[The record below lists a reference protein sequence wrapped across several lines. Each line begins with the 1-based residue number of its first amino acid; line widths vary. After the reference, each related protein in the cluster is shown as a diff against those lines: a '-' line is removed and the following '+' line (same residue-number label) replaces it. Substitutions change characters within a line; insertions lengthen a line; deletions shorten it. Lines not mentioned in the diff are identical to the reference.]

1 MCMNANVVYILVV
14 LILTWIYFQT
24 RSLKSNEDE
33 YFVLNKSEGVF
44 GLSLSFYASGMGL
57 WILTSPAEVAWYGL
71 GYDIYGYALS
81 AATPFVLIYI
91 FGPKIADL
99 LPNGATLAQFVETK
113 YGNIAQKI
121 VSVVA
126 VIYMGAFLVAEF
138 ASISFVFESIS
149 SVRGVLVSLLIAITT
164 LAYLFRHGFKASY
177 FTDRIQSYGIIFLL
191 AIVLMIWFSQ
201 NSISDIVSL
210 ANSGGLNSFETFSL
224 KSALAVIIAVTA
236 AEVFS
241 MGYWQRTFSAENS
254 KVIKQASIYS
264 GTGAFLTILILGIG
278 GAVGAGKGL
287 EVPALSFIDQLELN
301 NFTIMLLISLATLL
315 VTSSIDTLENAI
327 ASTISLDIIKKKSEE
342 AKLITLLV
350 VGIALII
357 SNEVTSIFNVFLVA
371 DLFAACLVFPAF
383 YRIKKSSKDILLV
396 VPFVGSLISAYIFR
410 YVSIN
415 PQLNPGGVFIPT
427 DLYGLADLNTFAV
440 ALLSSMVITV
450 VADKVIKYN

>member
-1 MCMNANVVYILVV
+1 MNANVIYLIVV

-24 RSLKSNEDE
+24 RSLKSNENE
-33 YFVLNKSEGVF
+33 YFVLNKSEGVL

-81 AATPFVLIYI
+81 AATPFILIYI

-99 LPNGATLAQFVETK
+99 LPKGATLAQFVETK

-121 VSVVA
+121 VSIVA
-126 VIYMGAFLVAEF
+126 VIYMGAFLIAEF

-149 SVRGVLVSLLIAITT
+149 SVRGILISLLIAITT

-177 FTDRIQSYGIIFLL
+177 FTDRLQSYGIILLL
-191 AIVLMIWFSQ
+191 AIVLTIWLSQ
-201 NSISDIVSL
+201 NSLSELVTF
-210 ANSGGLNSFETFSL
+210 ANAGGLNSFETFSF

-254 KVIKQASIYS
+254 KAIKQASIFS
-264 GTGAFLTILILGIG
+264 GIGAFLTILILGIG
-278 GAVGAGKGL
+278 GAVGAGKGI
-287 EVPALSFIDQLELN
+287 ESPALSFIEQLDLN
-301 NFTIMLLISLATLL
+301 NFTIILLVSLATLL

-327 ASTISLDIIKKKSEE
+327 ASTISLDILKKKSEE

-350 VGIALII
+350 VCIALVI
-357 SNEVTSIFNVFLVA
+357 SIEVTSIFNVFLVA

-383 YRIKKSSKDILLV
+383 YRIKKSSKDVLLII
-396 VPFVGSLISAYIFR
+396 PFVGSLISVYVYR
-410 YVSIN
+410 YLFIDLQV
-415 PQLNPGGVFIPT
+415 NPGGIFIPT
-427 DLYGLADLNTFAV
+427 DLYGLADLNTFAIG
-440 ALLSSMVITV
+440 LLSSMVITL
-450 VADKVIKYN
+450 VADKAIK

>member
-1 MCMNANVVYILVV
+1 MNANVIYLIVV

-24 RSLKSNEDE
+24 RSLKSNENE
-33 YFVLNKSEGVF
+33 YFVLNKSEGVL

-81 AATPFVLIYI
+81 AATPFILIYI

-99 LPNGATLAQFVETK
+99 LPKGATLAQFVETK

-121 VSVVA
+121 VSIVA
-126 VIYMGAFLVAEF
+126 VIYMGAFLIAEF

-149 SVRGVLVSLLIAITT
+149 SVRGILISLLIAITT

-177 FTDRIQSYGIIFLL
+177 FTDRLQSYGIILLL
-191 AIVLMIWFSQ
+191 AIVLTIWLSQ
-201 NSISDIVSL
+201 NSLSELVTY
-210 ANSGGLNSFETFSL
+210 ANAGGLSSFETFSL

-254 KVIKQASIYS
+254 KAIKQASIFS
-264 GTGAFLTILILGIG
+264 GIGAFLTILILGIG
-278 GAVGAGKGL
+278 GAVGAGKGI
-287 EVPALSFIDQLELN
+287 ESPALSFIEQLDLN
-301 NFTIMLLISLATLL
+301 NFTIILLVSLATLL

-327 ASTISLDIIKKKSEE
+327 ASTISLDILKKKSEE

-350 VGIALII
+350 VCIALVI
-357 SNEVTSIFNVFLVA
+357 SIEVTSIFNVFLVA

-383 YRIKKSSKDILLV
+383 YRIKKSSKDILLII
-396 VPFVGSLISAYIFR
+396 PFVGSLISVYVYR
-410 YVSIN
+410 YLFIDLQV
-415 PQLNPGGVFIPT
+415 NPGGVFIPT
-427 DLYGLADLNTFAV
+427 DLYGLADLNTFAIG
-440 ALLSSMVITV
+440 LLSSMVITL
-450 VADKVIKYN
+450 VADKAIK

>member
-1 MCMNANVVYILVV
+1 MNANVVYLIVV

-33 YFVLNKSEGVF
+33 YFVLNKSEGVL

-81 AATPFVLIYI
+81 AATPFILIYI

-99 LPNGATLAQFVETK
+99 LPKGATLAQFVETK

-121 VSVVA
+121 VSIVA
-126 VIYMGAFLVAEF
+126 VIYMGAFLIAEF
-138 ASISFVFESIS
+138 ASIIFVFESIS
-149 SVRGVLVSLLIAITT
+149 SVRGILISLLVGITT

-177 FTDRIQSYGIIFLL
+177 FTDRLQSFGIILL
-191 AIVLMIWFSQ
+191 LSIVFSIWFSQ
-201 NSISDIVSL
+201 NNLSEIMTY
-210 ANSGGLNSFETFSL
+210 ANAGGLNTFETFSL

-254 KVIKQASIYS
+254 KAIKQASIFS
-264 GTGAFLTILILGIG
+264 GIGAFLTILILGIG
-278 GAVGAGKGL
+278 GAVGAGKGI
-287 EVPALSFIDQLELN
+287 ESPGLSFIEQLDLN
-301 NFTIMLLISLATLL
+301 NFSIILLVSLATLL

-327 ASTISLDIIKKKSEE
+327 ASTISLDILKKKSKE

-350 VGIALII
+350 VCVALVTSI
-357 SNEVTSIFNVFLVA
+357 EVTSIFNVFLVA

-383 YRIKKSSKDILLV
+383 YRIKKSSKDIFLI
-396 VPFVGSLISAYIFR
+396 VPFVGSLISVYLYR
-410 YVSIN
+410 YLFIDLQV
-415 PQLNPGGVFIPT
+415 NPGGIFIPT
-427 DLYGLADLNTFAV
+427 DLYGLADLNTFAIG
-440 ALLSSMVITV
+440 LLSSMVITL
-450 VADKVIKYN
+450 VADKAIK

>member
-1 MCMNANVVYILVV
+1 MNANIVYLIVV

-24 RSLKSNEDE
+24 RSLKSNENE
-33 YFVLNKSEGVF
+33 YFVLNKSEGVL

-81 AATPFVLIYI
+81 AATPFILIYI

-99 LPNGATLAQFVETK
+99 LPKGATLAQFVETK

-121 VSVVA
+121 VSIVA
-126 VIYMGAFLVAEF
+126 VIYMGAFLIAEF

-149 SVRGVLVSLLIAITT
+149 SVRGILISLLIAITT

-177 FTDRIQSYGIIFLL
+177 FTDRLQSYGIILLL
-191 AIVLMIWFSQ
+191 AIILTIWLSQ
-201 NSISDIVSL
+201 NSLSELVTY
-210 ANSGGLNSFETFSL
+210 ANAGGLGSFETFSL

-254 KVIKQASIYS
+254 KAIKQASIFS
-264 GTGAFLTILILGIG
+264 GIGAFLTILILGIG
-278 GAVGAGKGL
+278 GAVGAGKGI
-287 EVPALSFIDQLELN
+287 ESPALSFIEQLDLN
-301 NFTIMLLISLATLL
+301 NFTIILLVSLATLL

-327 ASTISLDIIKKKSEE
+327 ASTISLDILKKKSEE

-350 VGIALII
+350 VCVALVI
-357 SNEVTSIFNVFLVA
+357 SIEVTSIFNVFLVA

-383 YRIKKSSKDILLV
+383 YRIKKSSKDILLII
-396 VPFVGSLISAYIFR
+396 PFVGSLISVYVYR
-410 YVSIN
+410 YLFIDLQV
-415 PQLNPGGVFIPT
+415 NPGGIFIPT
-427 DLYGLADLNTFAV
+427 DLYGLADLNTFAIG
-440 ALLSSMVITV
+440 LLSSMVITL
-450 VADKVIKYN
+450 VADKAIK

>member
-1 MCMNANVVYILVV
+1 MNANVVYLLVV

-201 NSISDIVSL
+201 NSFSDIISL
-210 ANSGGLNSFETFSL
+210 ANSGGLNSFKTFSL

-264 GTGAFLTILILGIG
+264 GAGAFLTILILGVG

-287 EVPALSFIDQLELN
+287 EVPTLSFIDQLELN
-301 NFTIMLLISLATLL
+301 NLTIMLLISLATLL

-371 DLFAACLVFPAF
+371 DLFATCLVFPAF
-383 YRIKKSSKDILLV
+383 YRIKKSSKDVLLI
-396 VPFVGSLISAYIFR
+396 VPFVGSLISVYTYR
-410 YVSIN
+410 YLSIDS
-415 PQLNPGGVFIPT
+415 QLNPGGVFIPS
-427 DLYGLADLNTFAV
+427 DLYGLADLNTFAI
-440 ALLSSMVITV
+440 ALLSSMVITL
-450 VADKVIKYN
+450 VADKVIK

>member
-1 MCMNANVVYILVV
+1 MNANVIYLIVV

-24 RSLKSNEDE
+24 RSLKSNENE
-33 YFVLNKSEGVF
+33 YFVLNKSEGVL

-81 AATPFVLIYI
+81 AATPFILIYI

-121 VSVVA
+121 VSIVA
-126 VIYMGAFLVAEF
+126 VIYMGAFLIAEF

-149 SVRGVLVSLLIAITT
+149 SVRGILISLLIAITT

-177 FTDRIQSYGIIFLL
+177 FTDKLQSYGIILLL
-191 AIVLMIWFSQ
+191 AIILTIWLSQ
-201 NSISDIVSL
+201 NSLSELVTY
-210 ANSGGLNSFETFSL
+210 ANAGGLSSFETFSL

-254 KVIKQASIYS
+254 KAIKQASIFS
-264 GTGAFLTILILGIG
+264 GIGAFLTILILGIG
-278 GAVGAGKGL
+278 GAVGAGKGI
-287 EVPALSFIDQLELN
+287 ESPALSFIEQLDLN
-301 NFTIMLLISLATLL
+301 NFTIILLVSLATLL

-327 ASTISLDIIKKKSEE
+327 ASTISLDILKKKSEE

-350 VGIALII
+350 VCI
-357 SNEVTSIFNVFLVA
+357 SLVISIEVTSIFNVFLVA

-383 YRIKKSSKDILLV
+383 YRIKKSSKDILLMI
-396 VPFVGSLISAYIFR
+396 PFIGSLISVYVYR
-410 YVSIN
+410 YLFIDLQV
-415 PQLNPGGVFIPT
+415 NPGGVFIPT
-427 DLYGLADLNTFAV
+427 DLYGLADLNTFAIG
-440 ALLSSMVITV
+440 LLSSMVITL
-450 VADKVIKYN
+450 VADKVIK

>member
-1 MCMNANVVYILVV
+1 MNANVIYLIVV

-24 RSLKSNEDE
+24 RSLKSNENE
-33 YFVLNKSEGVF
+33 YFVLNKSEGVL

-81 AATPFVLIYI
+81 AATPFILIYI

-99 LPNGATLAQFVETK
+99 LPKGATLAQFVETK

-121 VSVVA
+121 VSIVA
-126 VIYMGAFLVAEF
+126 VIYMGAFLIAEF

-149 SVRGVLVSLLIAITT
+149 SVRGILISLLIAITT

-177 FTDRIQSYGIIFLL
+177 FTDRLQSYGIILLL
-191 AIVLMIWFSQ
+191 AIVLTIWLSQ
-201 NSISDIVSL
+201 NSFSELVTY
-210 ANSGGLNSFETFSL
+210 ANAGGLSSFETFSF

-254 KVIKQASIYS
+254 KAIKQASIFS
-264 GTGAFLTILILGIG
+264 GIGAFLTILILVIG
-278 GAVGAGKGL
+278 GAVGAGKGI
-287 EVPALSFIDQLELN
+287 ESPALSFIEQLDLN
-301 NFTIMLLISLATLL
+301 NFTIILLVSLATLL

-327 ASTISLDIIKKKSEE
+327 ASTISLDILKKKSEE

-350 VGIALII
+350 VCI
-357 SNEVTSIFNVFLVA
+357 SLVISIEVTSIFNVFLVA

-383 YRIKKSSKDILLV
+383 YRIKKSSKDVLLII
-396 VPFVGSLISAYIFR
+396 PFVGSLISVYVYR
-410 YVSIN
+410 YLFIDLQV
-415 PQLNPGGVFIPT
+415 NPGGIFIPT
-427 DLYGLADLNTFAV
+427 DLYGLADLNTFAIG
-440 ALLSSMVITV
+440 LLSSMVITL
-450 VADKVIKYN
+450 VADKAIK

>member
-1 MCMNANVVYILVV
+1 MNANIVYLIVV

-24 RSLKSNEDE
+24 RSLKSNENE
-33 YFVLNKSEGVF
+33 YFVLNKSEGVL

-81 AATPFVLIYI
+81 AATPFILIYI

-99 LPNGATLAQFVETK
+99 LPKGATLAQFVETK

-121 VSVVA
+121 VSIVA
-126 VIYMGAFLVAEF
+126 VIYMGAFLIAEF

-149 SVRGVLVSLLIAITT
+149 SVRGILISLLIAITT

-177 FTDRIQSYGIIFLL
+177 FTDRLQSYGIILLL
-191 AIVLMIWFSQ
+191 AIVLTIWLSQ
-201 NSISDIVSL
+201 NSLSELVTY
-210 ANSGGLNSFETFSL
+210 ANAGGLGSFETFSL

-254 KVIKQASIYS
+254 KAIKQASIFS
-264 GTGAFLTILILGIG
+264 GIGAFLTILILGIG
-278 GAVGAGKGL
+278 GAVGAGKGI
-287 EVPALSFIDQLELN
+287 ESPALSFIEQLDLN
-301 NFTIMLLISLATLL
+301 NFTIILLVSLATLL

-327 ASTISLDIIKKKSEE
+327 ASTISLDILKKKSEE

-350 VGIALII
+350 VCI
-357 SNEVTSIFNVFLVA
+357 SLVISIEVTSIFNVFLVA

-383 YRIKKSSKDILLV
+383 YRIKKSSKDILLII
-396 VPFVGSLISAYIFR
+396 PFVGSLISVYVYR
-410 YVSIN
+410 YLFIDLQV
-415 PQLNPGGVFIPT
+415 NPGGVFIPT
-427 DLYGLADLNTFAV
+427 DLYGLADLNTFAIG
-440 ALLSSMVITV
+440 LLSSMVITL
-450 VADKVIKYN
+450 VADKAIK

>member
-1 MCMNANVVYILVV
+1 VNANVVYFIII

-24 RSLKSNEDE
+24 RNLKSNEDE
-33 YFVLNKSEGVF
+33 YFVLNKSEGVL

-91 FGPKIADL
+91 FGPKIAEL

-113 YGNIAQKI
+113 YGIIAQKI

-126 VIYMGAFLVAEF
+126 VVYMGAFLIAEF

-201 NSISDIVSL
+201 NSFSDIISL
-210 ANSGGLNSFETFSL
+210 ANSGGLNSFKTFSL

-264 GTGAFLTILILGIG
+264 GAGAFLTILILGVG

-301 NFTIMLLISLATLL
+301 NFTLLLLISLATLL

-357 SNEVTSIFNVFLVA
+357 SNEVSSIFNVFLVA

-410 YVSIN
+410 YVSID

-440 ALLSSMVITV
+440 ALLSSMVITL
-450 VADKVIKYN
+450 VADKVIK

>member
-1 MCMNANVVYILVV
+1 MNANVVYLIVV

-24 RSLKSNEDE
+24 RSLKSNENE
-33 YFVLNKSEGVF
+33 YFVLNKSEGVL

-81 AATPFVLIYI
+81 AATPFILIYI

-99 LPNGATLAQFVETK
+99 LPKGATLAQFVETK

-121 VSVVA
+121 VSIVA
-126 VIYMGAFLVAEF
+126 VIYMGAFLIAEF

-149 SVRGVLVSLLIAITT
+149 SVRGILISLLIAITT

-177 FTDRIQSYGIIFLL
+177 FTDRLQSYGIILLL
-191 AIVLMIWFSQ
+191 AIVLTIWLSQ
-201 NSISDIVSL
+201 NSLSELVTY
-210 ANSGGLNSFETFSL
+210 ANAGGLSSFETFSL

-254 KVIKQASIYS
+254 KAIKQASIFS
-264 GTGAFLTILILGIG
+264 GIGAFLTILILGIG
-278 GAVGAGKGL
+278 GAVGAGKGI
-287 EVPALSFIDQLELN
+287 ESPALSFIEQLDLN
-301 NFTIMLLISLATLL
+301 NFTIILLVSLATLL

-327 ASTISLDIIKKKSEE
+327 ASTISLDILKKKSEE

-350 VGIALII
+350 VCIALVI
-357 SNEVTSIFNVFLVA
+357 SIEVTSIFNVFLVA

-383 YRIKKSSKDILLV
+383 YRIKKSSKDILLII
-396 VPFVGSLISAYIFR
+396 PFIGSLISVYVYR
-410 YVSIN
+410 YLFIDLQV
-415 PQLNPGGVFIPT
+415 NPGGVFIPT
-427 DLYGLADLNTFAV
+427 DLYGLADLNTFAIG
-440 ALLSSMVITV
+440 LLSSMVITL
-450 VADKVIKYN
+450 VADKAIK

>member
-1 MCMNANVVYILVV
+1 MNANIVYLIVV

-24 RSLKSNEDE
+24 RSLKSNENE
-33 YFVLNKSEGVF
+33 YFVLNKSEGVL

-81 AATPFVLIYI
+81 AATPFILIYI

-99 LPNGATLAQFVETK
+99 LPKGATLAQFVETK

-121 VSVVA
+121 VSIVA
-126 VIYMGAFLVAEF
+126 VIYMGAFLIAEF

-149 SVRGVLVSLLIAITT
+149 SVRGILISLLIAITT

-177 FTDRIQSYGIIFLL
+177 FTDRLQSYGIILLL
-191 AIVLMIWFSQ
+191 AIVLTIWLSQ
-201 NSISDIVSL
+201 NSLSELVTY
-210 ANSGGLNSFETFSL
+210 ANAGGLSSFETFSL

-254 KVIKQASIYS
+254 KAIKQASIFS
-264 GTGAFLTILILGIG
+264 GIGAFLTILILGIG
-278 GAVGAGKGL
+278 GAVGAGKGI
-287 EVPALSFIDQLELN
+287 ESPALSFIEQLDLN
-301 NFTIMLLISLATLL
+301 NFTIILLVSLATLL

-327 ASTISLDIIKKKSEE
+327 ASTISLDILKKKSEE
-342 AKLITLLV
+342 ARLITLLV
-350 VGIALII
+350 VCIALVI
-357 SNEVTSIFNVFLVA
+357 SIEVTSIFNVFLVA

-383 YRIKKSSKDILLV
+383 YRIKKSSKDILLII
-396 VPFVGSLISAYIFR
+396 PFVGSLISVYVYR
-410 YVSIN
+410 YLFIDLQV
-415 PQLNPGGVFIPT
+415 NPGGVFVPT
-427 DLYGLADLNTFAV
+427 DLYGLADLNTFAIG
-440 ALLSSMVITV
+440 LLSSMVITL
-450 VADKVIKYN
+450 VADKAIK

>member
-1 MCMNANVVYILVV
+1 MNANIVYLIVV

-24 RSLKSNEDE
+24 RSLKSNENE
-33 YFVLNKSEGVF
+33 YFVLNKSEGVL

-81 AATPFVLIYI
+81 AATPFILIYI

-99 LPNGATLAQFVETK
+99 LPKGATLAQFVETK

-121 VSVVA
+121 VSIVA
-126 VIYMGAFLVAEF
+126 VIYMGAFLIAEF

-149 SVRGVLVSLLIAITT
+149 SVRGILISLLIAITT

-177 FTDRIQSYGIIFLL
+177 FTDRLQSYGIILLL
-191 AIVLMIWFSQ
+191 AIVLTIWLSQ
-201 NSISDIVSL
+201 NSLSELVTY
-210 ANSGGLNSFETFSL
+210 ANAGGLSSFETFSL

-254 KVIKQASIYS
+254 KAIKQASIFS
-264 GTGAFLTILILGIG
+264 GIGAFLTILILGIG
-278 GAVGAGKGL
+278 GAVGAGKGI
-287 EVPALSFIDQLELN
+287 ESPALSFIEQLDLN
-301 NFTIMLLISLATLL
+301 NFTIILLVSLATLL

-350 VGIALII
+350 VCVSLVI
-357 SNEVTSIFNVFLVA
+357 SIEVTSIFNVFLVA

-383 YRIKKSSKDILLV
+383 YRIKKSSKDILLII
-396 VPFVGSLISAYIFR
+396 PFVGSLISVYVYR
-410 YVSIN
+410 YLFIDLQV
-415 PQLNPGGVFIPT
+415 NPGGVFIPT
-427 DLYGLADLNTFAV
+427 DLYGLADLNTFAIG
-440 ALLSSMVITV
+440 LLSSMVITL
-450 VADKVIKYN
+450 VADKAIK

>member
-1 MCMNANVVYILVV
+1 MNANIVYLIVV

-24 RSLKSNEDE
+24 RSLKSNENE
-33 YFVLNKSEGVF
+33 YFVLNKSEGVL

-81 AATPFVLIYI
+81 AATPFILIYI

-99 LPNGATLAQFVETK
+99 LPKGATLAQFVETK

-121 VSVVA
+121 VSIVA
-126 VIYMGAFLVAEF
+126 VIYMGAFLIAEF

-149 SVRGVLVSLLIAITT
+149 SVRGILISLLIAITT

-177 FTDRIQSYGIIFLL
+177 FTDRLQSYGIILLL
-191 AIVLMIWFSQ
+191 AIVLTIWLSQ
-201 NSISDIVSL
+201 NSLSELVTY
-210 ANSGGLNSFETFSL
+210 ANAGGLGSFETFSL

-254 KVIKQASIYS
+254 KAIKQASIFS
-264 GTGAFLTILILGIG
+264 GIGAFLTILILGIG
-278 GAVGAGKGL
+278 GAVGAGKGI
-287 EVPALSFIDQLELN
+287 ESPALSFIEQLDLN
-301 NFTIMLLISLATLL
+301 NFTIILLVSLATLL

-327 ASTISLDIIKKKSEE
+327 ASTISLDILKKKSEE

-350 VGIALII
+350 VCVSFVI
-357 SNEVTSIFNVFLVA
+357 SIEVTSIFNVFLVA

-383 YRIKKSSKDILLV
+383 YRIKKSSKDILLII
-396 VPFVGSLISAYIFR
+396 PFVGSLISVYVYR
-410 YVSIN
+410 YLFLDLQV
-415 PQLNPGGVFIPT
+415 NPGGVFIPT
-427 DLYGLADLNTFAV
+427 DLYGLADLNTFAIG
-440 ALLSSMVITV
+440 LLSSMVFTL
-450 VADKVIKYN
+450 VADKAIK

>member
-1 MCMNANVVYILVV
+1 MNANVVYLIVV

-24 RSLKSNEDE
+24 RSLKSSEDE
-33 YFVLNKSEGVF
+33 YFVLNKSEGVL

-81 AATPFVLIYI
+81 AATPFILIYI

-99 LPNGATLAQFVETK
+99 LPKGATLAQFVEAK

-121 VSVVA
+121 VSIVA
-126 VIYMGAFLVAEF
+126 VIYMGAFLIAEF

-149 SVRGVLVSLLIAITT
+149 SVRGILISLLIAVTT

-177 FTDRIQSYGIIFLL
+177 FTDRLQSYGIILLL
-191 AIVLMIWFSQ
+191 AIVLTIWLSQ
-201 NSISDIVSL
+201 NSLSELVTY
-210 ANSGGLNSFETFSL
+210 ANAGGLGSFETFSL

-254 KVIKQASIYS
+254 KAIKQASIFS
-264 GTGAFLTILILGIG
+264 GIGAFLTILILGIG
-278 GAVGAGKGL
+278 GAVGAGKGI
-287 EVPALSFIDQLELN
+287 ESPALSFIEQLDLN
-301 NFTIMLLISLATLL
+301 NFTIILLVSLATLL

-350 VGIALII
+350 VCI
-357 SNEVTSIFNVFLVA
+357 SLVISIEVTSIFNVFLVA

-383 YRIKKSSKDILLV
+383 YRIKKSSKDILLII
-396 VPFVGSLISAYIFR
+396 PFIGSLISVYVYR
-410 YVSIN
+410 YLFIDLQV
-415 PQLNPGGVFIPT
+415 NPGGVFIPT
-427 DLYGLADLNTFAV
+427 DLYGLADLNTFAIG
-440 ALLSSMVITV
+440 LLSSMVITL
-450 VADKVIKYN
+450 VADKAIK

>member
-1 MCMNANVVYILVV
+1 MNANVIYLIVV

-24 RSLKSNEDE
+24 RGLKSSEDE
-33 YFVLNKSEGVF
+33 YFVLNKSEGVL

-81 AATPFVLIYI
+81 AATPFILIYI

-99 LPNGATLAQFVETK
+99 LPKGATLAQFVETK

-121 VSVVA
+121 VSIVA
-126 VIYMGAFLVAEF
+126 VIYMGAFLIAEL

-149 SVRGVLVSLLIAITT
+149 SVRGILISLLIAITT

-177 FTDRIQSYGIIFLL
+177 FTDRLQSYGIILLL
-191 AIVLMIWFSQ
+191 AIVLTIWLSQ
-201 NSISDIVSL
+201 NSLSELVTF
-210 ANSGGLNSFETFSL
+210 ANAGGLNSFESFSF

-254 KVIKQASIYS
+254 KTIKQASIFS
-264 GTGAFLTILILGIG
+264 GIGAFLTILILGIG
-278 GAVGAGKGL
+278 GAVGAGKGI
-287 EVPALSFIDQLELN
+287 ESPALSFIEQLDLN
-301 NFTIMLLISLATLL
+301 NFTIILLVSLATLL

-327 ASTISLDIIKKKSEE
+327 ASTISLDILKKKSEE

-350 VGIALII
+350 VCIALVI
-357 SNEVTSIFNVFLVA
+357 SIEVTSIFNVFLVA

-383 YRIKKSSKDILLV
+383 YRIKKSSKDSLLII
-396 VPFVGSLISAYIFR
+396 PFVGSLISVYVYR
-410 YVSIN
+410 YLFIDLQV
-415 PQLNPGGVFIPT
+415 NPGGIFIPT

-440 ALLSSMVITV
+440 GLLSSMVITL
-450 VADKVIKYN
+450 VADKAIK

>member
-1 MCMNANVVYILVV
+1 MNANVVYLIVV

-24 RSLKSNEDE
+24 RSLKSNENE
-33 YFVLNKSEGVF
+33 YFVLNKSEGVL

-81 AATPFVLIYI
+81 AATPFILIYI

-99 LPNGATLAQFVETK
+99 LPKGATLAQFVETK
-113 YGNIAQKI
+113 YGSIAQKI
-121 VSVVA
+121 VSIVA
-126 VIYMGAFLVAEF
+126 VIYMGAFLIAEF

-149 SVRGVLVSLLIAITT
+149 SVRGILISLLIAITT

-177 FTDRIQSYGIIFLL
+177 FTDRLQSYGIILLL
-191 AIVLMIWFSQ
+191 AIVLTIWLSQ
-201 NSISDIVSL
+201 NSLSELVTY
-210 ANSGGLNSFETFSL
+210 ANAGGLSTFETFSL

-254 KVIKQASIYS
+254 KAIKQASVFS
-264 GTGAFLTILILGIG
+264 GIGAFLTILILGIG
-278 GAVGAGKGL
+278 GAVGAGKGI
-287 EVPALSFIDQLELN
+287 ESPALSFIEQLDLN
-301 NFTIMLLISLATLL
+301 NFTIILLVSLATLL

-350 VGIALII
+350 VCI
-357 SNEVTSIFNVFLVA
+357 SLVISIEVTSIFNVFLVA

-383 YRIKKSSKDILLV
+383 YRIKKSSKDILLII
-396 VPFVGSLISAYIFR
+396 PFIGSLISVYVYR
-410 YVSIN
+410 YLFIDLQV
-415 PQLNPGGVFIPT
+415 NPGGVFIPT
-427 DLYGLADLNTFAV
+427 DLYGLADLNTFAIG
-440 ALLSSMVITV
+440 LLSSMVITL
-450 VADKVIKYN
+450 VADKAIK

>member
-1 MCMNANVVYILVV
+1 MNANVVYLIVV

-24 RSLKSNEDE
+24 RSLKSSEDE
-33 YFVLNKSEGVF
+33 YFVLNKSEGVL

-81 AATPFVLIYI
+81 AATPFILIYI

-99 LPNGATLAQFVETK
+99 LPKGATLAQFVETK

-121 VSVVA
+121 VSIVA
-126 VIYMGAFLVAEF
+126 VIYMGAFLIAEF

-149 SVRGVLVSLLIAITT
+149 SVRGILISLLIAITT

-177 FTDRIQSYGIIFLL
+177 FTDRLQSYGIILLL
-191 AIVLMIWFSQ
+191 AIVLTIWLSQ
-201 NSISDIVSL
+201 NSLSELVTY
-210 ANSGGLNSFETFSL
+210 ANAGGLGSFETFSL

-254 KVIKQASIYS
+254 KAIKQASIFS
-264 GTGAFLTILILGIG
+264 GIGAFLTILILGIG
-278 GAVGAGKGL
+278 GAVGAGKGI
-287 EVPALSFIDQLELN
+287 ESPALSFIEQLDLN
-301 NFTIMLLISLATLL
+301 NFTIILLVSLATLL

-327 ASTISLDIIKKKSEE
+327 ASTISLDILKKKSEE

-350 VGIALII
+350 VCI
-357 SNEVTSIFNVFLVA
+357 SLVISIEVTSIFNVFLVA

-383 YRIKKSSKDILLV
+383 YRIKKSSKDILLII
-396 VPFVGSLISAYIFR
+396 PFIGSLIFVYVYR
-410 YVSIN
+410 YLFIDLQV
-415 PQLNPGGVFIPT
+415 NPGGVFIPT
-427 DLYGLADLNTFAV
+427 DLYGLADLNTFAIG
-440 ALLSSMVITV
+440 LLSSMVITL
-450 VADKVIKYN
+450 VADKVIK

>member
-1 MCMNANVVYILVV
+1 MNANVVYLIVV

-24 RSLKSNEDE
+24 RSLKSSEDE
-33 YFVLNKSEGVF
+33 YFVLNKSEGVL

-71 GYDIYGYALS
+71 GFDIYGYALS

-99 LPNGATLAQFVETK
+99 LPKGATLAQFVETK
-113 YGNIAQKI
+113 YGSIAQKI
-121 VSVVA
+121 VSIVA
-126 VIYMGAFLVAEF
+126 VIYMGAFLIAEF

-149 SVRGVLVSLLIAITT
+149 SVRGILISLLIAITT

-177 FTDRIQSYGIIFLL
+177 FTDRLQSYGIILLL
-191 AIVLMIWFSQ
+191 AIVLTIWLSQ
-201 NSISDIVSL
+201 NSLSELVTY
-210 ANSGGLNSFETFSL
+210 ANAGGLSSFETFSL

-254 KVIKQASIYS
+254 KAIKQASIFS
-264 GTGAFLTILILGIG
+264 GIGAFLTILILGIG
-278 GAVGAGKGL
+278 GAVGAGKGI
-287 EVPALSFIDQLELN
+287 ESPALSFIEQLDLN
-301 NFTIMLLISLATLL
+301 NFTIILLVSLATLL

-327 ASTISLDIIKKKSEE
+327 ASTISLDILKKKSEE

-350 VGIALII
+350 VCIALVI
-357 SNEVTSIFNVFLVA
+357 SIEVTSIFNVFLVA

-383 YRIKKSSKDILLV
+383 YRIKKSSKDILLII
-396 VPFVGSLISAYIFR
+396 PFVGSLISVYVYR
-410 YVSIN
+410 YLFIDLQV
-415 PQLNPGGVFIPT
+415 NPGGVFIPT
-427 DLYGLADLNTFAV
+427 DLYGLADLNTFAIG
-440 ALLSSMVITV
+440 LLSSMVITL
-450 VADKVIKYN
+450 VADKAIK

>member
-1 MCMNANVVYILVV
+1 MNANIVYLIVV

-24 RSLKSNEDE
+24 RSLKSNENE
-33 YFVLNKSEGVF
+33 YFVLNKSEGVL

-81 AATPFVLIYI
+81 AATPFILIYI

-99 LPNGATLAQFVETK
+99 LPKGAPLAQFVETK

-121 VSVVA
+121 VSIVA
-126 VIYMGAFLVAEF
+126 VIYMGAFLIAEF

-149 SVRGVLVSLLIAITT
+149 SVRGILISLLIAITT

-177 FTDRIQSYGIIFLL
+177 FTDRLQSYGIILLL
-191 AIVLMIWFSQ
+191 AIVLTIWLSQ
-201 NSISDIVSL
+201 NSLSELVTY
-210 ANSGGLNSFETFSL
+210 ANAGGLGSFETFSL

-254 KVIKQASIYS
+254 KVIKQASIFS
-264 GTGAFLTILILGIG
+264 GIGAFLTILILGIG
-278 GAVGAGKGL
+278 GAVGAGKGI
-287 EVPALSFIDQLELN
+287 ESPALSFIEQLDLN
-301 NFTIMLLISLATLL
+301 NFTIILLVSLATLL

-327 ASTISLDIIKKKSEE
+327 ASTISLDIFKKKSEE
-342 AKLITLLV
+342 ARLITLLV
-350 VGIALII
+350 VCVSLVI
-357 SNEVTSIFNVFLVA
+357 SIEVTSVFNVFLVA

-383 YRIKKSSKDILLV
+383 YRIKKSSKDILLII
-396 VPFVGSLISAYIFR
+396 PFVGSLISVYVYR
-410 YVSIN
+410 YLFIDLQV
-415 PQLNPGGVFIPT
+415 NPGGVFIPT
-427 DLYGLADLNTFAV
+427 DLYGLADLNTFAIG
-440 ALLSSMVITV
+440 LLSSMVITL
-450 VADKVIKYN
+450 VADKAIK

>member
-1 MCMNANVVYILVV
+1 MNANVVYLIVV

-24 RSLKSNEDE
+24 RSLKSSEDE
-33 YFVLNKSEGVF
+33 YFVLNKSEGVL

-71 GYDIYGYALS
+71 GFDIYGYALS

-113 YGNIAQKI
+113 YGSIAQKI
-121 VSVVA
+121 VSIVA
-126 VIYMGAFLVAEF
+126 VIYMGAFLIAEF

-149 SVRGVLVSLLIAITT
+149 SVRGILISLLIAITT

-177 FTDRIQSYGIIFLL
+177 FTDRLQSYGIILLL
-191 AIVLMIWFSQ
+191 AIVLTIWLSQ
-201 NSISDIVSL
+201 NSFSELVTY
-210 ANSGGLNSFETFSL
+210 ANAGGLSSFETFSF

-254 KVIKQASIYS
+254 KAIKQASIFS
-264 GTGAFLTILILGIG
+264 GIGAFLTILILGIG
-278 GAVGAGKGL
+278 GAVGAGKGI
-287 EVPALSFIDQLELN
+287 ESPALSFIEQLDLN
-301 NFTIMLLISLATLL
+301 NFTIILLVSLATLL

-327 ASTISLDIIKKKSEE
+327 ASTISLDILKKKSEE

-350 VGIALII
+350 VCI
-357 SNEVTSIFNVFLVA
+357 SFVISIEVTSIFNVFLVA

-383 YRIKKSSKDILLV
+383 YRIKKSSKDILLII
-396 VPFVGSLISAYIFR
+396 PFVGSLISVYVYR
-410 YVSIN
+410 YLFIDLQV
-415 PQLNPGGVFIPT
+415 NPGGVFIPT
-427 DLYGLADLNTFAV
+427 DLYGLADLNTFAIG
-440 ALLSSMVITV
+440 LLSSMIITL
-450 VADKVIKYN
+450 VADKAIK

>member
-1 MCMNANVVYILVV
+1 MNANVVYLIVV

-24 RSLKSNEDE
+24 RSLKSSEDE
-33 YFVLNKSEGVF
+33 YFVLNKSEGVL

-81 AATPFVLIYI
+81 AATPFILIYI

-113 YGNIAQKI
+113 YGSIAQKI
-121 VSVVA
+121 VSIVA
-126 VIYMGAFLVAEF
+126 VIYMGAFLIAEF

-149 SVRGVLVSLLIAITT
+149 SVRGILISLLIAITT

-177 FTDRIQSYGIIFLL
+177 FTDRLQSYGIILLL
-191 AIVLMIWFSQ
+191 AIVITIWLSQ
-201 NSISDIVSL
+201 NSLSDLVTY
-210 ANSGGLNSFETFSL
+210 ANAGGLSSFETFSL

-254 KVIKQASIYS
+254 KAIKQASIFS
-264 GTGAFLTILILGIG
+264 GIGAFLTILILGIG
-278 GAVGAGKGL
+278 GAVGAGKGI
-287 EVPALSFIDQLELN
+287 ESPALSFIEQLDLN
-301 NFTIMLLISLATLL
+301 NFTIILLVSLATLL

-350 VGIALII
+350 VCI
-357 SNEVTSIFNVFLVA
+357 SLVISIEVTSIFNAFLVA

-383 YRIKKSSKDILLV
+383 YRIKKSSKDILLII
-396 VPFVGSLISAYIFR
+396 PFIGSLISVYVYR
-410 YVSIN
+410 YLFIDLQV
-415 PQLNPGGVFIPT
+415 NPGGVFIPT
-427 DLYGLADLNTFAV
+427 DLYGLADLNTFAIG
-440 ALLSSMVITV
+440 LLSSMVITL
-450 VADKVIKYN
+450 VADKAIK

>member
-1 MCMNANVVYILVV
+1 MNANLVYLIII

-24 RSLKSNEDE
+24 RNLKSNEDE
-33 YFVLNKSEGVF
+33 YFVLNKSEGVL

-91 FGPKIADL
+91 FGPKIAEL

-113 YGNIAQKI
+113 YGIIAQKI

-126 VIYMGAFLVAEF
+126 VIYMGAFLIAEF

-201 NSISDIVSL
+201 NSFSDIISL

-301 NFTIMLLISLATLL
+301 NFTILLLISLATLL

-396 VPFVGSLISAYIFR
+396 VPFVGSLISAYIYR
-410 YVSIN
+410 YVSID

-427 DLYGLADLNTFAV
+427 DLNGLADLNTFAV
-440 ALLSSMVITV
+440 ALLSSMVITL

>member
-1 MCMNANVVYILVV
+1 MNANVVYFIII

-24 RSLKSNEDE
+24 RNLKSNEDE
-33 YFVLNKSEGVF
+33 YFVLNKSEGVL

-91 FGPKIADL
+91 FGPKIAEL

-113 YGNIAQKI
+113 YGIIAQKI
-121 VSVVA
+121 VSIVA
-126 VIYMGAFLVAEF
+126 VIYMGAFLIAEF

-149 SVRGVLVSLLIAITT
+149 SVRGVLVSLLVAITT

-191 AIVLMIWFSQ
+191 ATVLMIWFSQ
-201 NSISDIVSL
+201 NSFSDIIFL

-301 NFTIMLLISLATLL
+301 NFTLLLLISLATLL

-396 VPFVGSLISAYIFR
+396 VPFVGSLISAYIYR
-410 YVSIN
+410 YVSID
-415 PQLNPGGVFIPT
+415 PQLNPGGVFVPT

>member
-1 MCMNANVVYILVV
+1 MNANVIYLIVV

-24 RSLKSNEDE
+24 RSLKSSEDE
-33 YFVLNKSEGVF
+33 YFVLNKSEGVL

-81 AATPFVLIYI
+81 AATPFILIYI

-99 LPNGATLAQFVETK
+99 LPKGATLAQFVETK

-121 VSVVA
+121 VSIVA
-126 VIYMGAFLVAEF
+126 VIYMGAFLIAEF

-149 SVRGVLVSLLIAITT
+149 SVRGILISLLIAITT

-177 FTDRIQSYGIIFLL
+177 FTDRLQSYGIILLL
-191 AIVLMIWFSQ
+191 AIVLTIWLSQ
-201 NSISDIVSL
+201 NSLSELVTY
-210 ANSGGLNSFETFSL
+210 ANAGGLSSFETFSF

-254 KVIKQASIYS
+254 KAIKQASIFS
-264 GTGAFLTILILGIG
+264 GIGAFLTILILGIG
-278 GAVGAGKGL
+278 GAVGAGKGI
-287 EVPALSFIDQLELN
+287 ESPALSFIEQLDLN
-301 NFTIMLLISLATLL
+301 NFTIILLVSLATLL

-327 ASTISLDIIKKKSEE
+327 ASTISLDILKKKSEE

-350 VGIALII
+350 VCI
-357 SNEVTSIFNVFLVA
+357 SFVISIEVTSIFNVFLVA

-383 YRIKKSSKDILLV
+383 YRIKKSSKDILLII
-396 VPFVGSLISAYIFR
+396 PFVGSLISVYVYR
-410 YVSIN
+410 YLFIDFQV
-415 PQLNPGGVFIPT
+415 NPGGVFIPT
-427 DLYGLADLNTFAV
+427 DLYGLADLNTFAIG
-440 ALLSSMVITV
+440 LLSSMVITL
-450 VADKVIKYN
+450 VANKAIK